1 MKVHGW
7 YEGER
12 TSGFITM
19 QKDYNFVCE
28 MQKKKERKRGGSQAK
43 TKIK

>member
-28 MQKKKERKRGGSQAK
+28 MQKKKEKGEDLKQK
-43 TKIK
+43 QK